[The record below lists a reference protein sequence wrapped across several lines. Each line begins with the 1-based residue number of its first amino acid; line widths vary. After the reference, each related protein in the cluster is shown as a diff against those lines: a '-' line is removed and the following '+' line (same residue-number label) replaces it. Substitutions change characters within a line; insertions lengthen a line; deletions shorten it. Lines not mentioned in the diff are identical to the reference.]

1 MYISDHYTSEVM
13 GAGEEFTSHKVTKSL
28 TSRLK
33 DMGKKG
39 ESYEDI
45 IWRLIE
51 GTGNENRVEE
61 KEAMEKLSAQIEALT
76 AKFKNLE
83 STRNQKK

>member
-1 MYISDHYTSEVM
+1 MGEDTAGEDYTSL
-13 GAGEEFTSHKVTKSL
+13 KVTKRL

-51 GTGNENRVEE
+51 ANSQNGNLNEGLNELQARI
-61 KEAMEKLSAQIEALT
+61 KK
-76 AKFKNLE
+76 LE
-83 STRNQKK
+83 SRMK